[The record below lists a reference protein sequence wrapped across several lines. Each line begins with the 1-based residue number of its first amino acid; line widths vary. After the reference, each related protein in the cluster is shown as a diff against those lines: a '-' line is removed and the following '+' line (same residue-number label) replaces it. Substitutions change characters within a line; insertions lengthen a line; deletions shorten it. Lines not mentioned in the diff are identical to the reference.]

1 MTNVDARGLS
11 CPEPLLMLK
20 KAIKQD
26 TEGKITLL
34 LSSQNALNNCK
45 RYAETNGYAVNVIGD
60 NEDNYT
66 LELTKG

>member
-1 MTNVDARGLS
+1 MINVDARGLS

-34 LSSQNALNNCK
+34 LSSQNALKNCK
-45 RYAETNGYAVNVIGD
+45 KYAESHGYSVNVVGD
-60 NEDNYT
+60 KEDNYT
-66 LELTKG
+66 LEITKG